1 MVNDRVVE
9 NGFFDNLAIY
19 LQKIG
24 PLKITDNVNIP
35 SFGPAS
41 KKL

>member
-19 LQKIG
+19 
-24 PLKITDNVNIP
+24 DNFCNP
-35 SFGPAS
+35 
-41 KKL
+41 KKPVICVQYIKFSVS